1 MLSFQAPDVSIA
13 NSKLF
18 KKLIRVL
25 CNAEGFR
32 PTRDVPLRK
41 TYIPFKGLGPVN
53 LGQASRPILAFFE
66 GRARGYIGEVVFKH
80 LKDQLDKEVQVHER
94 LPEGQN
100 YTKIMGQRMCLSG

>member
-1 MLSFQAPDVSIA
+1 MLSFQAPDVSIS

-41 TYIPFKGLGPVN
+41 TYIPFKGLGPVH
-53 LGQASRPILAFFE
+53 LGQAHNSRPILAFFE
-66 GRARGYIGEVVFKH
+66 GRALGYIGEVVF
-80 LKDQLDKEVQVHER
+80 L
-94 LPEGQN
+94 EGP
-100 YTKIMGQRMCLSG
+100 IR

>member
-1 MLSFQAPDVSIA
+1 MLSFQAPDVSIS

-41 TYIPFKGLGPVN
+41 TYIPFKGLGPVH
-53 LGQASRPILAFFE
+53 LGQAHNSRPILAFFE
-66 GRARGYIGEVVFKH
+66 
-80 LKDQLDKEVQVHER
+80 DKEVQVHER

-100 YTKIMGQRMCLSG
+100 YTKIMGQRMFFLLSFGYTKISNYKLKYSY